1 MFNDY
6 PEREYT
12 QVGGN
17 MVGNIYTYIP
27 RYSLIC
33 METCSSS

>member
-1 MFNDY
+1 MEVCIIKFNDY

-17 MVGNIYTYIP
+17 GGNPSNRIVI
-27 RYSLIC
+27 
-33 METCSSS
+33 